1 MGLDMYLN
9 KKTYVQYW
17 EHNGDNNYEVT
28 VTKAGQ
34 PAGIDGRKVKYVIE
48 EAGYWRKQNNIH
60 RWFVEN
66 VQDGVDNCGEYYVS
80 AEKLRELL
88 ALCKAVQNQPAV
100 AEALLPT
107 ASGFFFGGTE
117 YDEWYMQGIDYTIQ
131 TLNEALADKNGEY
144 YYSSSW

>member
-1 MGLDMYLN
+1 MYLN

-131 TLNEALADKNGEY
+131 TLNEALADPNGEY

>member
-48 EAGYWRKQNNIH
+48 EAGYWRKSNQIH
-60 RWFVEN
+60 QWFVEN

-88 ALCKAVQNQPAV
+88 ALCKAVQNQPEV
-100 AEALLPT
+100 AEEVLPT

-117 YDEWYMQGIDYTIQ
+117 YDEWYYKDIENTIQ
-131 TLNEALADKNGEY
+131 ILNEALADTNGEY